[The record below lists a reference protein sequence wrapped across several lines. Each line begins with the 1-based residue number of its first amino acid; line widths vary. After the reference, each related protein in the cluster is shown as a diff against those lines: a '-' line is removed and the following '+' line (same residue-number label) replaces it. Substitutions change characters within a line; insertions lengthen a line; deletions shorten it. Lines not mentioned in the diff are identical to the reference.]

1 MSDGFV
7 KIYESI
13 LQSTIWLESPE
24 IKVVWF
30 TMLALKDQEGIVH
43 ASIPGLAKTA
53 GVSVEDCET
62 ALKKFLS
69 PDPYSR
75 TKDFEGRRIQERD
88 GGWFLINH
96 AKYRDQRT
104 KKQIDDAERQAR
116 HRSSQSVTACH
127 APSQRIAIDPDPDP
141 DPDPEKQT
149 TSKDVVDASGKKK
162 KKTNPNIDIIIT
174 CFNET
179 GKLLGWTPFKPSVRS
194 TRINTILANRAADPE
209 FMANLPKYAKMMQA
223 QTWTEGWSIENFLRP
238 RNMEKCFGGFW
249 DKNKQESTQEDID
262 LSKPWNQPD
271 YDPKQPMREAQ

>member
-127 APSQRIAIDPDPDP
+127 TPSQRIAIDPDP

-149 TSKDVVDASGKKK
+149 TSKDVVDTAAVKKK
-162 KKTNPNIDIIIT
+162 PTNPNIETIVA

-179 GKLLGWTPFKPSVRS
+179 GKALGWTPFRPNARS
-194 TRINTILANRAADPE
+194 TRINTILANRAADPD
-209 FMANLPKYAKMMQA
+209 FMEKLPRYAKLMLA
-223 QTWTEGWSIENFLRP
+223 QTWTEGWGIESFLRP
-238 RNMEKCFGGFW
+238 GNMKKCFDGFW
-249 DKNKQESTQEDID
+249 DKNKQESIQEDLD

-271 YDPKQPMREAQ
+271 YDPKQPMRTSQ